1 MKGPAR
7 FFWAIFVKLQ
17 SDKAVKEEYTDTMD
31 GGELRSQA
39 AAAAHNHVLPS
50 EVPTPVPVTGERK
63 GTGPLILANANRF
76 IADPE
81 TNAYL
86 CNLFKTEFNDFETFM
101 QGKKQATDLFEA
113 TMDDLMRRT
122 VAEEFQRTL
131 DYSYVAPSGET
142 VVAPTAQPV
151 LMFRRAAF
159 VHNVMEKA
167 GYNQEQKTFAENP
180 SFIFLDLKD
189 LFSANMSGAGDWLL
203 STAARTIND
212 AAREYCMEIGKSG
225 SYATCRYG
233 GDEFMVG
240 TSGLSSDEVRGL
252 QQVIRN
258 RLAGKTGY
266 YLNAESGRVEE
277 RPIALNEEKNAVI
290 TVPEDPVERNIFL
303 AYLNRGL
310 ILDGEQVGK
319 VRGLF
324 TKDGAF
330 DEEGFESSVTH
341 TKGESDL
348 DRKIAG
354 ILLGSPDLSLAMTL
368 ADYIDRK
375 EIAVQPAGKER
386 AQLGRRKENLVN
398 LLEGVVYDGLLG
410 ENVLSFEGMQ
420 SELRRGNVQKMLCL
434 DLKFV
439 KEINDMSSYVEG
451 DEQIQKLWEM
461 VEARLDRAD
470 KRNYIF
476 ARRGG
481 TLLIAL
487 RKGVNG
493 AKDRGM
499 LETTRQ
505 FVDGA
510 SVRVRKETA
519 AVPLG
524 SSMVHVPHDGTMSY
538 EESGKVIGA
547 SLMAAEADWY
557 GKMTEIIRSDVNL
570 TGAFD
575 EYHNRLQAGED
586 PAELADHFHALIAGT
601 PPARLDQR
609 LLLNYFF
616 GKAGLRRELRLNRIM
631 EELHPKNDNV
641 QQDAVHVQ

>member
-1 MKGPAR
+1 
-7 FFWAIFVKLQ
+7 
-17 SDKAVKEEYTDTMD
+17 MD
-31 GGELRSQA
+31 AGETRSRA
-39 AAAAHNHVLPS
+39 AATAHNHILPS
-50 EVPTPVPVTGERK
+50 EIPAPASLAGERK

-101 QGKKQATDLFEA
+101 QGRKQATDLFEA

-131 DYSYVAPSGET
+131 DYSYVTPEGET
-142 VVAPTAQPV
+142 VVAPTAEPV

-167 GYNQEQKTFAENP
+167 GYNEERKTFAENP

-189 LFSANMSGAGDWLL
+189 LFSANMAGAGDWLL

-212 AAREYCMEIGKSG
+212 AAREYCTEIGKSG
-225 SYATCRYG
+225 AYATCRYG

-240 TSGLSSDEVRGL
+240 TSGLSSDEVKGL
-252 QQVIRN
+252 QQVIRD
-258 RLAGKTGY
+258 RLAGRTGY
-266 YLNAESGRVEE
+266 YLNAESGQVEE

-324 TKDGAF
+324 TKGGTF
-330 DEEGFESSVTH
+330 DEAGFEASATH
-341 TKGESDL
+341 TKGESNL

-375 EIAVQPAGKER
+375 EQAAKPAGKDPAR
-386 AQLGRRKENLVN
+386 LGRRKENLVN

-451 DEQIQKLWEM
+451 DEQIQKLWEL

-493 AKDRGM
+493 AKDRGA
-499 LETTRQ
+499 LETAQQ
-505 FVDGA
+505 FIDRA
-510 SVRVRKETA
+510 SVHVRNEA
-519 AVPLG
+519 AEVRLG
-524 SSMVHVPHDGTMSY
+524 TSMVHVPHAGPMSY

-557 GKMTEIIRSDVNL
+557 SKITEAIRSDVNIAR
-570 TGAFD
+570 AFD
-575 EYHNRLQAGED
+575 EFRNRLQAGEAATD
-586 PAELADHFHALIAGT
+586 VADRFHTLITGT

-616 GKAGLRRELRLNRIM
+616 GKAGLRRDLRLNRIM
-631 EELHPKNDNV
+631 QELYPDNGNV
-641 QQDAVHVQ
+641 QQEAVHVQ